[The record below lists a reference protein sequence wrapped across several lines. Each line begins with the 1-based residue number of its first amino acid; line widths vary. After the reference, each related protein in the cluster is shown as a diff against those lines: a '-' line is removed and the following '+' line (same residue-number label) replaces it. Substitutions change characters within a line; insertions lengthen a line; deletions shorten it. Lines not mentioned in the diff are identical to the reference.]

1 MASPT
6 IREVRVIL
14 TSPGAGSIQK
24 RLIVVKVETSEPGLY
39 GLGCATFTQRH
50 AAVQTVVDGYLKPL
64 LVGRDPQRIE
74 DIWHLIHVNA
84 YWRSGPVLNNALS
97 GVDQALWDIK
107 GKLAGLPVYQL
118 LGGKCREGAAVYRHA
133 DGKEPAEVAERV
145 RAYQAQG
152 LRYMR
157 AQMGGYGGRMKPV
170 CAAAVNLSGAYYDP
184 DAYARSVVTLF
195 DHLRSTLGDE
205 IELLHDVHERLVPIT
220 AVRLA
225 KELERFRL
233 FFLEDLLPPEQVEWF
248 RLVRQQCTTPLAMGE
263 LFVNCREWQP
273 LIEGRLIDFVR
284 CHVSAIGGLT
294 PARKLAAVC
303 EAFGIRTAWHGP
315 GDVSP
320 VGHAAN
326 VHLDVSSPNFGVQE
340 LAGFSELEQEMFP
353 GCPELREGYVYPND
367 KPGFG
372 IDLNEELAARYPCP
386 EGVLEWTQARTPD
399 GSGAY
404 P

>member
-1 MASPT
+1 MADLT
-6 IREVRVIL
+6 IRDVRVIM
-14 TSPGAGSIQK
+14 TSPSGNIQK

-50 AAVQTVVDGYLKPL
+50 AAVRTVVDGYLKPL

-74 DIWHLIHVNA
+74 DLWHLIHVNA
-84 YWRSGPVLNNALS
+84 YWRSGPVMNNALS
-97 GVDQALWDIK
+97 GVDMALWDIK
-107 GKLAGLPVYQL
+107 GKLARMPVYQL

-133 DGKEPAEVAERV
+133 DGKEPAEVAEKV
-145 RAYQAQG
+145 RGFLAQG
-152 LRYMR
+152 LRYVR
-157 AQMGGYGGRMKPV
+157 AQMGGYGGRMRPGGV
-170 CAAAVNLSGAYYDP
+170 AAAVGGAYFDP

-195 DHLRSTLGDE
+195 DHLRSSLGDE
-205 IELLHDVHERLVPIT
+205 VQLLHDVHERLVPIT

-233 FFLEDLLPPEQVEWF
+233 FYLEDLLPPEQVEWF

-273 LIEGRLIDFVR
+273 LVEGRLIDFIR
-284 CHVSAIGGLT
+284 CHISAIGGLT
-294 PARKLAAVC
+294 PAKKLATVC

-340 LAGFSELEQEMFP
+340 WAGFSDLEKEMFP
-353 GCPELREGYVYPND
+353 GCPELRDGVAYPNN
-367 KPGFG
+367 KPGLG
-372 IDLNEELAARYPCP
+372 IDLNEDLAARYPCP

-399 GSGAY
+399 GSLAY

>member
-1 MASPT
+1 MADPR
-6 IREVRVIL
+6 IRDVRVIM
-14 TSPGAGSIQK
+14 TSPGTGSIQK
-24 RLIVVKVETSEPGLY
+24 RLIVVKVETSEPGLF

-50 AAVQTVVDGYLKPL
+50 SAVKTVVEDYLKPL

-74 DIWHLIHVNA
+74 DIWQTIHVNA
-84 YWRSGPVLNNALS
+84 YWRSGPVMNNAMS
-97 GVDQALWDIK
+97 GVDMALWDIK
-107 GKLAGLPVYQL
+107 GKLAGMPVYQL

-133 DGKEPAEVAERV
+133 DGREPAEVAERV

-152 LRYMR
+152 LRFIR
-157 AQMGGYGGRMKPV
+157 AQVGGYGGR
-170 CAAAVNLSGAYYDP
+170 AAITPPPGSLPGAYFDP
-184 DAYARSVVTLF
+184 VAYTRNVLKLF
-195 DHLRSTLGDE
+195 EHLREVVGDE
-205 IELLHDVHERLVPIT
+205 IELLHDVHERLVPT
-220 AVRLA
+220 EAVRFA
-225 KELERFRL
+225 KNLERFRL

-263 LFVNCREWQP
+263 LFVNSREWQP
-273 LIEGRLIDFVR
+273 LIEGRLIDFIR
-284 CHVSAIGGLT
+284 CHISAIGGLT
-294 PARKLAAVC
+294 PARKLATVC

-326 VHLDVSSPNFGVQE
+326 IHLDVSSPNFGVQE
-340 LAGFSELEQEMFP
+340 WAGFSEIEQEIFP
-353 GCPELREGYVYPND
+353 GFPELRDGYAYPND

-386 EGVLEWTQARTPD
+386 SGVLDWTQARTPD
-399 GSGAY
+399 GSLAY

>member
-1 MASPT
+1 MAGPT
-6 IREVRVIL
+6 IRDVRVIM
-14 TSPGAGSIQK
+14 TSPGTGSIQK
-24 RLIVVKVETSEPGLY
+24 RLIVVKIETTEPGLY

-50 AAVQTVVDGYLKPL
+50 SAVKAVVEEYLKPL

-74 DIWHLIHVNA
+74 DTWNTIHVNA
-84 YWRSGPVLNNALS
+84 YWRSGPVMNNAMS
-97 GVDQALWDIK
+97 GVDMALWDIK
-107 GKLAGLPVYQL
+107 GKVAGLPVYQL

-133 DGKEPAEVAERV
+133 DGREPAEVADRV

-152 LRYMR
+152 LRFIR
-157 AQMGGYGGRMKPV
+157 AQVGGYGGHATITPPPGS
-170 CAAAVNLSGAYYDP
+170 LPGAYFDP
-184 DAYARSVVTLF
+184 AAYTRAVLRLF
-195 DHLRSTLGDE
+195 EHLRETVGDE
-205 IELLHDVHERLVPIT
+205 VELLHDVHERLVPIE
-220 AVRLA
+220 AVRFA
-225 KELERFRL
+225 KSLERFRL

-263 LFVNCREWQP
+263 LFVNTREWQP
-273 LIEGRLIDFVR
+273 LVEGRLIDFIR

-294 PARKLAAVC
+294 PARKLAIVC

-326 VHLDVSSPNFGVQE
+326 IHLDVSSPNFGVQE
-340 LAGFSELEQEMFP
+340 WAGFSELEQEIFP
-353 GCPELREGYVYPND
+353 GCPELRGGYAYPND

-372 IDLNEELAARYPCP
+372 VDLNEGLAARYPCP
-386 EGVLEWTQARTPD
+386 DGVLDWTQARTPD
-399 GSGAY
+399 GALAY